1 MKTTVILT
9 MLAIAA
15 AQSVNGADIKNWPRW
30 MQPKQSQPAISTP
43 ASPAQAMDCLQCTSA
58 TVVTKRDLVTG
69 KPGHGFRYSTQTVHQ
84 CPGCRDTLARKSGTK
99 ATEFAHTCT
108 ASAEKT
114 LCCDT
119 SRASGRTS

>member
-1 MKTTVILT
+1 MKTMTILVALVIDT
-9 MLAIAA
+9 AQAAI
-15 AQSVNGADIKNWPRW
+15 GADIKNWPRW
-30 MQPKQSQPAISTP
+30 MQPKQSRPAISTP
-43 ASPAQAMDCLQCTSA
+43 ASPALAMDCTQCASA

-69 KPGHGFRYSTQTVHQ
+69 KPGHGFRYVTQTVHQ

-99 ATEFAHTCT
+99 ETEFAHTCT
-108 ASAEKT
+108 ARAEKT